1 MTKADMAYIITKSP
15 AWDGQNADWLVK
27 HCTKQELEDIYDQI
41 EEAEEDYYGWYYGW
55 R

>member
-1 MTKADMAYIITKSP
+1 MTKADMAYIIIKSP

-27 HCTKQELEDIYDQI
+27 HCTKQELKDIYNQI
-41 EEAEEDYYGWYYGW
+41 EEAEEDYYGW